1 MFAVTIFEV
10 IFEIIASV
18 IVTVVYSIADF
29 INLLIALF
37 FGF

>member
-10 IFEIIASV
+10 LFEILAS
-18 IVTVVYSIADF
+18 IILTVVYNIADF
-29 INLLIALF
+29 INLLIAFF